1 MSSDHDDHKS
11 SGKLDLNHYYYHQTS
26 KKCLEA
32 GFTLIILGI
41 RISHVI
47 WDELTARSYQRRH
60 DVTTTGRTTLDHS
73 FENDTGVQ
81 VLGFFSNNF
90 ALRESTLT
98 EQNLYQTSVKWQQ
111 P

>member
-1 MSSDHDDHKS
+1 MIIIIR
-11 SGKLDLNHYYYHQTS
+11 QV

-32 GFTLIILGI
+32 GSTLIILGI
-41 RISHVI
+41 RLSHVI

-60 DVTTTGRTTLDHS
+60 DVTTTGSTTLDHF

-81 VLGFFSNNF
+81 VPGLLSNKF

-98 EQNLYQTSVKWQQ
+98 EQNLYQISVRWQRL
-111 P
+111 